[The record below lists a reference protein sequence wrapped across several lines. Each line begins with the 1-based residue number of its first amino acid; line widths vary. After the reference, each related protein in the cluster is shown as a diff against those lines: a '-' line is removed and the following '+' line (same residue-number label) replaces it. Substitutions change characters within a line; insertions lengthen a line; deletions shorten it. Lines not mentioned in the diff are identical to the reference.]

1 MSEEAG
7 GSATGPGAPGAIRVV
22 IVDDEPDLRILLR
35 LQLGFEEGFEVV
47 GEAAD
52 GREALERCAELRPDV
67 VVMDLLMPRMTGFEA
82 TARLRE
88 EQPDVG
94 VVAYSAVAGDFARDE
109 MERLGVELVLKS
121 GDVEPIAGALRRCH
135 ERRSVS

>member
-1 MSEEAG
+1 VSE
-7 GSATGPGAPGAIRVV
+7 PIRVL

-35 LQLGFEEGFEVV
+35 LQLGFEDDFEVV

-52 GREALERCAELRPDV
+52 GIDALERTAELRPDV

-82 TARLRE
+82 TARLRA
-88 EQPDVG
+88 EQPEVG
-94 VVAYSAVAGDFARDE
+94 IVAYSAVAGDFARDE

-121 GDVEPIAGALRRCH
+121 GDIEPVADALRRCH
-135 ERRSVS
+135 AARAATPPS